1 VRLEDHLDVDDR
13 LSVRGGELF
22 LEDCSLV
29 EVARRFATPLHVV
42 SQERLQLRAREFV
55 REFGA
60 AWAEG
65 PVQVLASL
73 KANFS
78 LALRR
83 LLTLEGIGCDT
94 FGASELRAALA
105 CGVPPALVSVNGSSK
120 SAQLVRGAID
130 AGAHITLDSLREAE
144 LVTAVARGLRTPVIV
159 RVRLRPDF
167 SGLGLSSEFAA
178 DGGTVADVADR
189 YKPGVPREDLPELA
203 RALLASDLVT
213 VAGCHTHVGRHRPD
227 LAFWQAVT
235 PCVVTEIALFAE
247 AMGDGWRPLVI
258 DLGGGYSPRRDPAE
272 LAHAATPPHEPR
284 AVPTIR
290 EYARALTSSL
300 RSGLARAG
308 LPAAGVTLQ
317 IEPGRGL
324 YANAGLHLA
333 RVTNLKTERRASRV
347 QRWIETDTSEAFL
360 PDVNLEGVRW
370 SVVAVRGPERPP
382 RPPADIVGISC
393 GFDLLVPDARLPELE
408 PGDLVV
414 FLDTGAYQDAGSYNF
429 NAMPRPATVLVAGD
443 RAEVV
448 KRAETL
454 DDVFARDIVPGRLGP
469 LGALRAARSGEP

>member
-1 VRLEDHLDVDDR
+1 MRLTDHLDPDDR
-13 LSVRGGELF
+13 LSIRDGDLL
-22 LEDCSLV
+22 LEDCSLT
-29 EVARRFATPLHVV
+29 EVARRYGTPLHVV
-42 SQERLQLRAREFV
+42 SQERLQLRAREIV

-60 AWAEG
+60 AWTEG
-65 PVQVLASL
+65 SVQVLASL

-120 SAQLVRGAID
+120 SAALVREAIA

-144 LVTAVARGLRTPVIV
+144 LVTTAARELDTTATV
-159 RVRLRPDF
+159 RVRLRPDL
-167 SGLGLSSEFAA
+167 SALGMSSEFAA
-178 DGGTVADVADR
+178 DRRTVADVADR
-189 YKPGVPREDLPELA
+189 YKPGVPRDDLPALA
-203 RALLASDLVT
+203 GALRASHLVT
-213 VAGCHTHVGRHRPD
+213 VAGCHAHVGRHRPD
-227 LAFWQAVT
+227 LAFWQAVV
-235 PCVVTEIALFAE
+235 PCLVAEIARFAE
-247 AMGDGWRPLVI
+247 AMGDGWRPQVI

-272 LAHAATPPHEPR
+272 LAHGDGLAGEPR
-284 AVPTIR
+284 AVPAVS
-290 EYARALTSSL
+290 EYARAVTSSL
-300 RSGLARAG
+300 RSALSQAG

-333 RVTNLKTERRASRV
+333 RVTNLKTERRASGV

-370 SVVAVRGPERPP
+370 NVLAVHEPERPP
-382 RPPADIVGISC
+382 QPPADIAGISC
-393 GFDLLVPDARLPELE
+393 GFDLLVADARLPQLE
-408 PGDLVV
+408 PGDLIA

-429 NAMPRPATVLVAGD
+429 NAMPRPATVLVVG
-443 RAEVV
+443 
-448 KRAETL
+448 
-454 DDVFARDIVPGRLGP
+454 
-469 LGALRAARSGEP
+469 